1 MNTARHMLKDGTI
14 ANLSASEGMVN
25 LHELVKV
32 LDNSC
37 WLLMDRV
44 KEITN
49 KVINHDISEPYM
61 QQIQAD
67 HLINLSQKL
76 LKALKA
82 RHAIRVIAE
91 TDREFIAIKEGKHD

>member
-1 MNTARHMLKDGTI
+1 MNTAKHMLKDGTV
-14 ANLSASEGMVN
+14 ANLSAGEGMVN

-49 KVINHDISEPYM
+49 KIINHDISEPYM

-67 HLINLSQKL
+67 HPINLSQKL

-91 TDREFIAIKEGKHD
+91 TDREFIAVK